1 MMPNCSANASQIG
14 LIARPALFIRRRRS
28 YYPSRDTRKEA
39 ICVTTINK
47 VRNPYTGEYDHEF
60 LEPNGSQVK
69 AVAQRLRKHQTT
81 WAAKSLAER
90 VAVLREF
97 GQRWKTHRAEILE
110 AIQIDTGRSH
120 VARLETDS
128 VPDTIERVVNE
139 VQSVFTEPEPHS
151 AGIAVITGW
160 QHRVPYGLIGNIT
173 PWNFPIILS
182 FIDTLPAL
190 AAGNAVLVKPS
201 EVTPRWIE
209 PVRHAISE
217 VPELSDVL
225 ELLPGAGQTGAEVI
239 RHVDAV
245 SFTGSVATGRKVYES
260 AARHFI
266 PAFLELGGKDPVIVL
281 ESADVK
287 FAAETVTHCSVGS
300 TGQACQSLERAYVAR
315 PLLDK
320 FVEEVVAVAESMT
333 LNYPD
338 IEAGLIGPFIF
349 EKQPHIVMEHLRDAV
364 EKGAVIQCGGEIID
378 HGGQW
383 MRPTVLTN
391 VRQDMKVMQEE
402 TFGPVIPIMAFDSIS
417 EAIELANDSTY
428 GLSASVF
435 AGSMQEGHSVAQQLK
450 AGAVSVND
458 ASLTAFVHDFSHD
471 SFGFSGLGSSRFG
484 PPAGLRF
491 TREQAILENDSGQA
505 VVSAVIQSS

>member
-1 MMPNCSANASQIG
+1 M
-14 LIARPALFIRRRRS
+14 
-28 YYPSRDTRKEA
+28 
-39 ICVTTINK
+39 TTVNK
-47 VRNPYTGEYDHEF
+47 VRNPYTGEYDYEF
-60 LEPNGSQVK
+60 PEPTGSQI
-69 AVAQRLRKHQTT
+69 AEIAQRLRSHQAA
-81 WAAKSLAER
+81 WAAKSMAQR

-97 GQRWKTHRAEILE
+97 GQRWGLHRADILA
-110 AIQIDTGRSH
+110 AIQTDTGRSH

-128 VPDTIERVVNE
+128 IPDTIERVVSDI
-139 VQSVFTEPEPHS
+139 QSAFTEPEPRS

-160 QHRVPYGLIGNIT
+160 QHRVPYGLIGNIA

-201 EVTPRWIE
+201 EVTPRWVE
-209 PVRHAISE
+209 PVRRVISE

-225 ELLPGAGQTGAEVI
+225 ELLPGTGQTGAAVI
-239 RHVDAV
+239 EHVDAV
-245 SFTGSVATGRKVYES
+245 AFTGSVATGRKVYEA
-260 AARHFI
+260 AARRFI

-287 FAAETVTHCSVGS
+287 FAADTVTNCSVGS
-300 TGQACQSLERAYVAR
+300 TGQACQSLERVYVAR
-315 PLLDK
+315 PLLEE
-320 FVEEVVAVAESMT
+320 FVAEVVAVAESVT

-338 IEAGLIGPFIF
+338 IDTGLIGPFIF

-364 EKGAVIQCGGEIID
+364 AKGAVIQCGGEIID

-383 MRPTVLTN
+383 IRPTVLTN

-402 TFGPVIPIMAFDSIS
+402 TFGPVIPIMAFDSVT
-417 EAIELANDSTY
+417 EAIELANDSIY

-435 AGSMQEGHSVAQQLK
+435 AGSLEEGRNIAQQLK

-484 PPAGLRF
+484 PSAGLRY

-505 VVSAVIQSS
+505 VVASVIQSS